1 MQTLESF
8 FLVKTAVKFRNLQIS
23 KVLNTDTNRFS
34 QFFSRLC
41 TYLWDIHS
49 LKNKPALSIFG
60 YSYGVNQNVSLTST
74 LIFSKLKVLLWTIKR
89 RNNNPLLSKSTLK
102 YLAYC
107 QVFRVEVRRL
117 QDQCISIWALLFYY
131 CIFNNL
137 PREKTLIQM

>member
-23 KVLNTDTNRFS
+23 KILNTDTNRFS

-60 YSYGVNQNVSLTST
+60 YSYGVNQKVSLTST

-102 YLAYC
+102 YLAY
-107 QVFRVEVRRL
+107 L
-117 QDQCISIWALLFYY
+117 PSISGWSTASTRPMHIYLGVAVLLLHF
-131 CIFNNL
+131 
-137 PREKTLIQM
+137 Q